1 MTYKRKKVSVVIPA
15 YNEEKSISKVVKD
28 FSESYVDEIIVID
41 NNSKDKTS
49 FFAKKAGAKVIKEIN
64 QGYGFA
70 IRRGLKEASGDIIVV
85 TEADQT
91 FLGSDM
97 EKLLSYIDDVDM
109 VLGTRSCMELVSKD
123 ANMGLYLRFGNIFIA
138 KLIELFYGN
147 IRLTDVGCTFRAI
160 KKSSLKKIINKF
172 NVGSSHFS
180 PEMIIEALKS
190 GLKVVEIPVNYR
202 KRVGKGKI
210 TSAGK
215 WRAFKVGLNMVL
227 LIIERK
233 FQE

>member
-1 MTYKRKKVSVVIPA
+1 MTYKGKKVSVIIPA
-15 YNEEKSISKVVKD
+15 FNEEKSISKVVKD
-28 FSESYVDEIIVID
+28 FSKPYVDEIIVID
-41 NNSKDKTS
+41 NDSKDKTA
-49 FFAKKAGAKVIKEIN
+49 FFAKRTGAKVIKEMDR
-64 QGYGFA
+64 GYGFA
-70 IRRGLKEASGDIIVV
+70 ICRGLKEASGDIIIV

-91 FLGSDM
+91 FLGKDM
-97 EKLLSYIDDVDM
+97 EKLLSYIDDADI
-109 VLGTRSCMELVSKD
+109 VLGTRSCLELVSKD

-147 IRLTDVGCTFRAI
+147 VRLTDVGCTFRAI

-172 NVGSSHFS
+172 KVGSSHFS

-190 GLKVVEIPVNYR
+190 RLKVVEIPVNYR
-202 KRVGKGKI
+202 KRVGTGKI

-215 WRAFKVGLNMVL
+215 WKAFNVGLNMIL

-233 FQE
+233 FHE